1 MYHPVDITDIFKD
14 KFTVNR
20 AVIVQQQHIAFDP
33 DIYIALFQIF
43 REYVYLPLYLS
54 LLLL

>member
-20 AVIVQQQHIAFDP
+20 AVIAQQQHIAFDP

>member
-1 MYHPVDITDIFKD
+1 MYHPVDITDILKD

-20 AVIVQQQHIAFDP
+20 AFIAQQQHIAFDP
-33 DIYIALFQIF
+33 DIYIALFQIV
-43 REYVYLPLYLS
+43 RQYVYLPLYLS